1 MPLNRTKRPTTLI
14 SETPKNPIGLPL
26 YPETKGFLE
35 LVPEVDP
42 DKVGVD
48 AFRKGFREL
57 SQMLPKEPV
66 DHIED
71 VRIPGSQYE
80 IPARV
85 YSPTMGERSGGVLY
99 FHGGGFV
106 IGDVESYDPFCR
118 TLANASRSVVIS
130 VDYRLAPEHKFPAAV
145 NDAFDSVTWVL
156 KNAGRFGITEGIA
169 VAGDSSGGN
178 LAAVS
183 ALRCRDGGVNLR
195 AQVLVFPFVSFDP
208 VSRSS
213 IEYADNFFLTAKQ
226 GAWFAA
232 QYLSRPEDA
241 LNPMFSPALAGNF
254 SGLPPSLVITAE
266 YDPLRDQGEA
276 YADML
281 AKAGVMVAS
290 IRVRGATHGFIA
302 LPGIGGDTCSMI
314 GGYLRKT
321 FHYQVP
327 ESHPTP

>member
-1 MPLNRTKRPTTLI
+1 M
-14 SETPKNPIGLPL
+14 PL
-26 YPETKGFLE
+26 YPETKRFLE
-35 LVPEVDP
+35 LIPELDP
-42 DKVGVD
+42 GKIGVD
-48 AFRKGFREL
+48 AFRRGFREL

-71 VRIPGSQYE
+71 IRIPGSQNE

-85 YSPTMGERSGGVLY
+85 YNPTKGERSGGVVY

-130 VDYRLAPEHKFPAAV
+130 VDYRLAPEYKFPTAV
-145 NDAFDSVTWVL
+145 NDAFDSVAWVL
-156 KNAGRFGITEGIA
+156 KNAERYGISEGVA

-183 ALRCRDGGVNLR
+183 ALRCRDKGANLR

-232 QYLSRPEDA
+232 QYLSSPEDA
-241 LNPMFSPALAGNF
+241 LNPMFSPILAGNF
-254 SGLPPSLVITAE
+254 GGLPPSLVITAE

-290 IRVRGATHGFIA
+290 IRVRGATHGFIV

-314 GGYLRKT
+314 GGYLGKI

-327 ESHPTP
+327 ETHQTP